1 MCLVG
6 STIAAADAGAQQAGS
21 FARIIEVE
29 VSIGDVSVP

>member
-6 STIAAADAGAQQAGS
+6 SPIAAVNAGAQQAGGLS
-21 FARIIEVE
+21 RIIEVE